1 MEELQVELGERSYPI
16 FIGAGLL
23 EDRCLMGKVFHGED
37 LLVVSNETV
46 APLYLDR
53 LEAVLGAGRVES
65 CVLDDGEQ
73 YKTWDNASRILDA
86 LANGGFHRDAVVVAL
101 GGGVVGDIAGFAA
114 ACYQR
119 GIAFV
124 QLPTTLLAQ
133 VDSSVGG
140 KTGVNH
146 PRGKNLLGAFH
157 QPRCV
162 VADISTLKT
171 LNAREYR
178 AGLAEVI
185 KYGLIHD
192 AEFFDYLEN
201 NLSGLLEQREA
212 VLERTIRRCCEIK
225 AEIVAED
232 EREQGKRAL
241 LNFGHSFGH
250 AIETALGYGVWLH
263 GEAVAAGMVL
273 ASRLSLLMGWL
284 DPAELRRIT
293 KLLESAGLPVRA
305 PDVEPARLLELM
317 QMDKKVLRGNLRLIL
332 LRSIG
337 RAAISD
343 DYPEESLMEV
353 LDSARAVS

>member
-1 MEELQVELGERSYPI
+1 MEELKVNLGDRSYPI

-23 EDRCLMGKVFHGED
+23 EDRGLMRKVFRGED
-37 LLVVSNETV
+37 LLLVSNETV
-46 APLYLDR
+46 APLYMDR
-53 LEAVLGAGRVES
+53 LENALGAGRVER
-65 CVLDDGEQ
+65 CVLPDGEQ
-73 YKTWDNASRILDA
+73 HKTWENARKILDL
-86 LANGGFHRDAVVVAL
+86 LAEGRFHRDAVVVAL

-124 QLPTTLLAQ
+124 QVPTTLLAQ

-146 PRGKNLLGAFH
+146 PQGKNLLGAFH
-157 QPRCV
+157 QPRYV

-185 KYGLIHD
+185 KYGLIYD
-192 AEFFDYLEN
+192 ADFFDYLEK
-201 NLSGLLEQREA
+201 NLGALLEQQESA
-212 VLERTIRRCCEIK
+212 LEKTIRRCCEIK

-273 ASRLSLLMGWL
+273 ASRLSVLMGWL
-284 DPAELRRIT
+284 DAADLRRVT
-293 KLLESAGLPVRA
+293 KLLESASLPTRA
-305 PDVEPARLLELM
+305 PDVEPARIMEIM
-317 QMDKKVLRGNLRLIL
+317 RMDKKVLQGNLRLIL
-332 LRSIG
+332 LQSIG
-337 RAAISD
+337 QAIISD
-343 DYPEESLMEV
+343 DYAQESLAEV
-353 LDSARAVS
+353 LGAA